1 MRVKLSSLQ
10 VDMTVSSLLSM
21 AATASAAALTML
33 IYKARRKSFL
43 QRPDKGDLSTL
54 GPQCEPE
61 CNPCGKILFFSRI
74 GTSKALAQ
82 HLRYMLASNG
92 VTLELVDTV
101 DYEPEDLPKENLV
114 LIVASTA
121 EHWNRSP
128 PQPPISTKDT
138 SLRLAEEDFARWLKE
153 KVSNFEGEVFAV
165 KACTFSA
172 FGVVGRVS
180 EDGKNLMAKAANHIR
195 DLGHATQ
202 FNPDF
207 DFDNWWQRA
216 VGVLKGAVLEDT
228 VAVGKCQQ
236 SEPERFYVFVENVDD
251 VVTEMGSSTTFT
263 RKMLTVTEAD
273 LMKNGCV
280 DLEEAG
286 PVTPLAKGIKID
298 SSLSQSLEFCSV
310 GGVLYFVPGRLMG
323 GIPKEYGVIMDLHYP
338 KKFWCLKYDGSTW
351 IWKLLGNTF
360 ISRNRALVVPYD
372 GKLLIFGG
380 GWIEIYDPKS
390 DYWDRREVPYNALI
404 QGSMDPE
411 SYFLW
416 EDKSTKHH
424 KTLIFLYRFSKL
436 GGRSI
441 VSYDVEANRWKPI
454 ECQFPKIPLNVFCPT
469 KLVLLGSSDY
479 LLVVEELASNWYVYD
494 LSRRMVMADLHIDG
508 LDDTWR
514 VLHVFCCHHNQKEK
528 ESLIYMFMQQ
538 NESGLHDLVHYARV
552 KLKTDALFS
561 VKVESKGYFKVGP
574 YTKLYM
580 FAVGGEDIEGKN
592 AA

>member
-1 MRVKLSSLQ
+1 MKAKLSSLQ
-10 VDMTVSSLLSM
+10 VDMTVSSLLYI

-33 IYKARRKSFL
+33 IYKGRRKSLL
-43 QRPDKGDLSTL
+43 QAPHKGDFSTV
-54 GPQCEPE
+54 GPQSEPEPE
-61 CNPCGKILFFSRI
+61 CKPCGKILFFSRI

-114 LIVASTA
+114 LVIASTA

-128 PQPPISTKDT
+128 AP
-138 SLRLAEEDFARWLKE
+138 EDFAEWLKE
-153 KVSNFEGEVFAV
+153 KARNFEGEVFVV

-202 FNPDF
+202 LNPDF

-228 VAVGKCQQ
+228 VAVGKCHQ
-236 SEPERFYVFVENVDD
+236 SEPERFYVFVENVED
-251 VVTEMGSSTTFT
+251 VGSSTTFT
-263 RKMLTVTEAD
+263 HKMLTVTEAD

-298 SSLSQSLEFCSV
+298 SSLSNSSLSKSLEFCSV

-323 GIPKEYGVIMDLHYP
+323 GIPKDYGVIMDLHYP

-390 DYWDRREVPYNALI
+390 DYWDRREVPYNAFI

-424 KTLIFLYRFSKL
+424 KTLIFLYRFSRL

-454 ECQFPKIPLNVFCPT
+454 ECQFPKIRRNVLCPT
-469 KLVLLGSSDY
+469 TLVLLGSSDY

-552 KLKTDALFS
+552 KLKTGGLFS
-561 VKVESKGYFKVGP
+561 VKVESKGYFKAGP

-580 FAVGGEDIEGKN
+580 FAVGDEDIEGKN

>member
-1 MRVKLSSLQ
+1 
-10 VDMTVSSLLSM
+10 M

-138 SLRLAEEDFARWLKE
+138 LRLAEEDFARWLKE

-236 SEPERFYVFVENVDD
+236 SEPDRFYVFVENVEG
-251 VVTEMGSSTTFT
+251 VGSSTTFT

-338 KKFWCLKYDGSTW
+338 KNSGAS
-351 IWKLLGNTF
+351 NT
-360 ISRNRALVVPYD
+360 
-372 GKLLIFGG
+372 
-380 GWIEIYDPKS
+380 
-390 DYWDRREVPYNALI
+390 
-404 QGSMDPE
+404 M
-411 SYFLW
+411 
-416 EDKSTKHH
+416 
-424 KTLIFLYRFSKL
+424 
-436 GGRSI
+436 
-441 VSYDVEANRWKPI
+441 
-454 ECQFPKIPLNVFCPT
+454 
-469 KLVLLGSSDY
+469 VLLGFGNYWVTRSS
-479 LLVVEELASNWYVYD
+479 VVIEL
-494 LSRRMVMADLHIDG
+494 
-508 LDDTWR
+508 
-514 VLHVFCCHHNQKEK
+514 
-528 ESLIYMFMQQ
+528 
-538 NESGLHDLVHYARV
+538 
-552 KLKTDALFS
+552 
-561 VKVESKGYFKVGP
+561 
-574 YTKLYM
+574 
-580 FAVGGEDIEGKN
+580 
-592 AA
+592 